1 MLVTNWRVGEL
12 NSLWIPLT
20 SGMNLKIFF
29 SSLLYA
35 FVLVSIP
42 IPVGIIILLSF
53 ITHPNLI
60 LPLVLVVSASMIGS
74 SINLFVMIH
83 FLGKKRKATPGFMI
97 SWISILLSGLFLSPA
112 YAYVALSFIFKFTP
126 QIDLASGAGLI
137 VYSYFIFRFFLKRLE
152 HKVLRIEI

>member
-1 MLVTNWRVGEL
+1 
-12 NSLWIPLT
+12 
-20 SGMNLKIFF
+20 
-29 SSLLYA
+29 
-35 FVLVSIP
+35 
-42 IPVGIIILLSF
+42 
-53 ITHPNLI
+53 
-60 LPLVLVVSASMIGS
+60 MIGS

-97 SWISILLSGLFLSPA
+97 SWISLLLSGLFLSPA

-152 HKVLRIEI
+152 QKALNIEI